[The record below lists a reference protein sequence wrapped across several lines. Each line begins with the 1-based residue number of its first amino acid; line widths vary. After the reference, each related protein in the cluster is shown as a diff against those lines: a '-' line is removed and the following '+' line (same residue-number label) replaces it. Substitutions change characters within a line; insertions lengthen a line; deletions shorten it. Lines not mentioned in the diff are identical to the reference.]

1 MEKKHLIGKILIVL
15 LIASII
21 ASAGVIIELKGIKSN
36 NTHYVQLEVN
46 PRIEILTN
54 RKNKVTSVLPLNEE
68 AREIMVEENFIG
80 LSIEDATEKFMTL
93 CTQCGYIDVNSEDN
107 AVRTTIVSG
116 LTQSLEVKV
125 YSTINNFFLKNEI
138 MGVIVE
144 NDSDLAQIKE
154 AKKLGVSSA
163 NKLAIIKSMI
173 EKNPELSVDDL
184 KKIDESKL
192 IKKIEDYHETCSYN
206 SSVYTKEQIAN
217 KSKLIDFNRQ
227 NYTNHK
233 NAITESS
240 LEQFSEEYEAFRREN
255 LKKYEEG
262 FSEQY
267 NLWLQNN

>member
-1 MEKKHLIGKILIVL
+1 MEKKHLIGKILIVSI
-15 LIASII
+15 IALII
-21 ASAGVIIELKGIKSN
+21 ASAGIVVALKGVKSSD
-36 NTHYVQLEVN
+36 THYIQLEVN

-54 RKNKVTSVLPLNEE
+54 KKNKVTSVLPLNKE
-68 AREIMVEENFIG
+68 AKEIMIEENFIG

-173 EKNPELSVDDL
+173 EKNPDLNINDL

-192 IKKIEDYHETCSYN
+192 IKKIEDE
-206 SSVYTKEQIAN
+206 I
-217 KSKLIDFNRQ
+217 SKLPYSNDVKSLVIL
-227 NYTNHK
+227 YLKGNHK
-233 NAITESS
+233 EIPANLLEVPEDIEESQDEVK
-240 LEQFSEEYEAFRREN
+240 LIEVCN
-255 LKKYEEG
+255 D
-262 FSEQY
+262 
-267 NLWLQNN
+267 

>member
-1 MEKKHLIGKILIVL
+1 MEKKHLIGKILIVSL
-15 LIASII
+15 VALII
-21 ASAGVIIELKGIKSN
+21 ASAGIIIELKGIKSN
-36 NTHYVQLEVN
+36 DTHYVQLEVN

-54 RKNKVTSVLPLNEE
+54 KKNKVTSVLPLNEE
-68 AREIMVEENFIG
+68 AREIMVEEEFIG
-80 LSIEDATEKFMTL
+80 LTIEEATEKFMTL

-125 YSTINNFFLKNEI
+125 YSTINEFFLKNEI

-144 NDSDLAQIKE
+144 NDSDLAQVKE
-154 AKKLGVSSA
+154 AKELGVSSA

-173 EKNPELSVDDL
+173 EKNPALNVEDL

-192 IKKIEDYHETCSYN
+192 IKKIEDYHESYGYD
-206 SSVYTKEQIAN
+206 SSVYTNEQIAN
-217 KSKLIDFNRQ
+217 KSKLIDFNRL

-240 LEQFSEEYEAFRREN
+240 LEEFSQEYEEFRRKN
-255 LKKYEEG
+255 LKKYEVG
-262 FSEQY
+262 FSEKY
-267 NLWLQNN
+267 NQWLQNN